1 MVKISLNDCI
11 FANIGKVQCKPF
23 DMNQNMIRNYNPPQD
38 TDRVVRIW
46 LEASILSHH
55 FIPAMYWIGKQE
67 EIKNI
72 YLPAS
77 ATYVYVDEQTGLV
90 QGFIS
95 MVDDNYLAALFVI
108 PEAQGKG
115 IGTALMDYVK
125 KKHSQIT
132 LKVYAKNEPSVAFYE
147 KQGFR
152 LFGEQVEKDTAEK
165 EFVMKWSL

>member
-1 MVKISLNDCI
+1 
-11 FANIGKVQCKPF
+11 
-23 DMNQNMIRNYNPPQD
+23 MNQNMIRRYNPPQD

-46 LEASILSHH
+46 LEASILAHH

-67 EIKNI
+67 DMKNV

-95 MVDDNYLAALFVI
+95 MVDNYLAALFVI

-125 KKHSQIT
+125 KKHPEIA

-152 LFGEQVEKDTAEK
+152 LVEEQIEEETAEK
-165 EFVMKWSL
+165 EFVMKWGL

>member
-1 MVKISLNDCI
+1 
-11 FANIGKVQCKPF
+11 
-23 DMNQNMIRNYNPPQD
+23 MNQNMIRSYNLPQD

-67 EIKNI
+67 DMKNI

-77 ATYVYVDEQTGLV
+77 TTYVYVDEQTGLV

-108 PEAQGKG
+108 PEAQSKG

-125 KKHSQIT
+125 KKYPEIT
-132 LKVYAKNEPSVAFYE
+132 LKVYAKNEPSVVFYE

-152 LFGEQVEKDTAEK
+152 LVEEQIEEETAEK

>member
-1 MVKISLNDCI
+1 
-11 FANIGKVQCKPF
+11 
-23 DMNQNMIRNYNPPQD
+23 MNQNMIRSYNPPQD

-67 EIKNI
+67 EMKNV

-77 ATYVYVDEQTGLV
+77 TTYVYVDEQTGLV

-95 MVDDNYLAALFVI
+95 MVDNYLAALFVI

-125 KKHSQIT
+125 KKHPEIA

-152 LFGEQVEKDTAEK
+152 LVEEQIEEETAEK
-165 EFVMKWSL
+165 EFVMKWGL

>member
-1 MVKISLNDCI
+1 
-11 FANIGKVQCKPF
+11 
-23 DMNQNMIRNYNPPQD
+23 MNQNMIRRYNPPQD
-38 TDRVVRIW
+38 TGRVVRIW
-46 LEASILSHH
+46 LEASILAHH

-67 EIKNI
+67 DMKNV

-77 ATYVYVDEQTGLV
+77 TTYVYVDEQTGLV

-125 KKHSQIT
+125 KNHPEIT
-132 LKVYAKNEPSVAFYE
+132 LKVYAKNQPSVVFYE

-152 LFGEQVEKDTAEK
+152 LAEEQIEEETAEK
-165 EFVMKWSL
+165 EFVMMWGL